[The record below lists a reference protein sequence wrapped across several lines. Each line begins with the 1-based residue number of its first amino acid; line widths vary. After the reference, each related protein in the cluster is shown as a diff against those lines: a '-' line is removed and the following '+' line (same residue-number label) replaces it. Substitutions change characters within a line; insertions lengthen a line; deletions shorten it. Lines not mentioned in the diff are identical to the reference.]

1 MPILK
6 GKTPRNWRDT
16 FYYHYYEFPGGHSV
30 ARHYGVTNGKQK
42 LIHYYQTG
50 EWELFDIEKDPNE
63 LNNVYSNPEYSN
75 IVKALE
81 KELVRLRDQ
90 YEVPEEDPDFVEM
103 KRQARE
109 RNRRG
114 GA

>member
-1 MPILK
+1 M
-6 GKTPRNWRDT
+6 
-16 FYYHYYEFPGGHSV
+16 
-30 ARHYGVTNGKQK
+30 ARHYGVTDGKQK

-63 LNNVYSNPEYSN
+63 LNNVYTNPEYAS
-75 IVKALE
+75 IVKELE
-81 KELVRLRDQ
+81 KELGRLRDQ
-90 YEVPEEDPDFVEM
+90 YEVPDEDPDFVEM